1 MNLPSRLEE
10 ACLFFL
16 LGEKKLASLWQ
27 QCQQQPDFC
36 CAEGSSSTTTTLLRF
51 VLSFWFLLLSCPAF
65 SIIPVKKKIYTVN
78 IYATNCNKRYQIYRI
93 LICSI
98 CKWISIINFEVQ
110 WMKQWNTV
118 NCLSYSRGTWESHN
132 FEYFLSQIS
141 LCCIDV
147 TTTKEWIRL
156 NCKK

>member
-16 LGEKKLASLWQ
+16 LGEKKPGITMATV
-27 QCQQQPDFC
+27 
-36 CAEGSSSTTTTLLRF
+36 STATR
-51 VLSFWFLLLSCPAF
+51 LLLCRRIVVNDNNTF
-65 SIIPVKKKIYTVN
+65 TVRTVFLIPVVILSCFLYHTCKKQNLYSK
-78 IYATNCNKRYQIYRI
+78 YATKCNKRYQIYRI